1 MSAQFSLKV
10 RTVLGISQKWLP
22 YFLPIHL
29 KLAEAHMMSE
39 CFFFLY
45 LNVTYLL
52 MNIQCFSETLQI

>member
-22 YFLPIHL
+22 YFLPIRL
-29 KLAEAHMMSE
+29 FDSMSE
-39 CFFFLY
+39 CFIFY

-52 MNIQCFSETLQI
+52 MNIQCFSEILQI